1 MTDKVLIA
9 AETRHQGRAW
19 MQAQHAAR
27 ALASGH
33 RVLLWSKGE
42 FVRVLAVVDPVRRTA
57 REARPCR

>member
-9 AETRHQGRAW
+9 AETRHQGRAR

-33 RVLLWSKGE
+33 RVLLWSQGE
-42 FVRVLAVVDPVRRTA
+42 FVRVLAAVAPLQHPA
-57 REARPCR
+57 RKARPCR